1 MTEERKPKKRPT
13 EAKIEEMRKAFRA
26 KLKKYYEGHFRI
38 YDDDD
43 AEDTSLLSLAEERKG
58 VALSEKIAQAKTDAE
73 SGVIKISHS
82 LDGFSARY
90 ADADL
95 SELRSIRNRLLSKIW
110 EYENQDDSLS
120 DTQFAEAL
128 EMKMELSMLNKLIQ
142 MKRG

>member
-1 MTEERKPKKRPT
+1 MAEERKPKKKLT
-13 EAKIEEMRKAFRA
+13 EELEEARKVFRA
-26 KLKKYYEGHFRI
+26 KLKKYYEGLFRI
-38 YDDDD
+38 YNDDETED
-43 AEDTSLLSLAEERKG
+43 ASLLTLAEERKG
-58 VALSEKIAQAKTDAE
+58 VALSGKIAQAKPDAE